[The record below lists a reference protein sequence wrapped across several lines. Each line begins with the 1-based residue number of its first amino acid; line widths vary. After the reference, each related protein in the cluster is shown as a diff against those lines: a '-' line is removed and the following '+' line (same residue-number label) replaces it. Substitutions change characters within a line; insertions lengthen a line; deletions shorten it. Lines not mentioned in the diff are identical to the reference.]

1 MIIMFVIGFI
11 IFAVYIYALLRAIY
25 WGHNQ
30 QREDMLNDPELSN
43 YYSRHGQGDLM
54 DYDGIGNQG
63 RFPPEPTSPYAKE
76 IRKRIKEE
84 KQKTM

>member
-1 MIIMFVIGFI
+1 
-11 IFAVYIYALLRAIY
+11 
-25 WGHNQ
+25 
-30 QREDMLNDPELSN
+30 MLNDPELRN

-84 KQKTM
+84 KQKTR